1 MNLFDRSAYKTDWYC
16 TDGRS
21 ALLAGATIQYRGYI
35 SFKAGYRQER
45 FQLITIHAK
54 SEDNMSREIRSVVT
68 GTVYQIEVAAG
79 EQVKLGADLIILE
92 SMKME
97 IPIVAEI
104 DGTVIEV
111 RCNEGDSVIEGQ
123 VLLMVDPD

>member
-1 MNLFDRSAYKTDWYC
+1 
-16 TDGRS
+16 
-21 ALLAGATIQYRGYI
+21 
-35 SFKAGYRQER
+35 
-45 FQLITIHAK
+45 
-54 SEDNMSREIRSVVT
+54 MSREIRAVVT
-68 GTVYQIEVAAG
+68 GNVYQFEVATG

-97 IPIVAEI
+97 VPIVAET
-104 DGTVIEV
+104 DGTVIDV

>member
-1 MNLFDRSAYKTDWYC
+1 MDDVSGLFHGPGDDFSIA
-16 TDGRS
+16 DG
-21 ALLAGATIQYRGYI
+21 LL
-35 SFKAGYRQER
+35 
-45 FQLITIHAK
+45 
-54 SEDNMSREIRSVVT
+54 D
-68 GTVYQIEVAAG
+68 QIEVAAG

-97 IPIVAEI
+97 IPIVAET

-123 VLLMVDPD
+123 VLLMVEPD

>member
-1 MNLFDRSAYKTDWYC
+1 M
-16 TDGRS
+16 
-21 ALLAGATIQYRGYI
+21 LAGATIQYRGYT
-35 SFKAGYRQER
+35 SSKAGYRQEN

-54 SEDNMSREIRSVVT
+54 AEYNMSREIRSVVT

-97 IPIVAEI
+97 IPIVAET

>member
-1 MNLFDRSAYKTDWYC
+1 
-16 TDGRS
+16 
-21 ALLAGATIQYRGYI
+21 
-35 SFKAGYRQER
+35 
-45 FQLITIHAK
+45 
-54 SEDNMSREIRSVVT
+54 
-68 GTVYQIEVAAG
+68 
-79 EQVKLGADLIILE
+79 
-92 SMKME
+92 ME

>member
-1 MNLFDRSAYKTDWYC
+1 
-16 TDGRS
+16 
-21 ALLAGATIQYRGYI
+21 
-35 SFKAGYRQER
+35 
-45 FQLITIHAK
+45 
-54 SEDNMSREIRSVVT
+54 MSREIRSVVT

-97 IPIVAEI
+97 IPIVAETN
-104 DGTVIEV
+104 GTVIEV